1 MKDSLFSI
9 RTHIAAGFVV
19 LALFVAGPAMAQNA
33 GNVPQSQE
41 QVRLTFA
48 PLVKLASPSVVN
60 IYTKRVVQERVNPF
74 FNDPFF
80 NQFFGGGNF
89 SGGGLLR
96 ERVQNALGSGVI
108 VQSDGHIVTN
118 AHVIRGTDDITVVL
132 ADGREFPAKALLVDE
147 RTDLGVLK
155 IDVKNEVLPE
165 IKMGDSDALEVGDM
179 VLAIGNPFGVGQTV
193 TSGIVSAVART
204 AASISDFNFFIQTDA
219 AINPGNSGGA
229 LIDMDARLVGINS
242 AIFSKDGG
250 SLGIGFA
257 IPVSMVKTI
266 LHASANGGRI
276 VRPWVGIATQR
287 ITSDMIEG
295 LGLTKPQGALV
306 KKLHDGSPAGEAG
319 LKVGDVVLSINGK
332 DVADP
337 ESLRFRSAMVDV
349 GHDAVLEVMRKK
361 QRMTIT
367 FKTIAPPENPPRDET
382 VMQGYNPLSGAK
394 LANLS
399 PAVVDEL
406 GDAASADDGV
416 VVLETGT
423 TGAARVGFVRGDII
437 LSVNGV
443 KIETVKQLKSVIGSD
458 KAGRWNIQFKR
469 GPQTLNVTVAG

>member
-1 MKDSLFSI
+1 MKNSVFPVRALI
-9 RTHIAAGFVV
+9 VPGLAILMLLAGPV
-19 LALFVAGPAMAQNA
+19 LAQTEAG
-33 GNVPQSQE
+33 VPQSQE
-41 QVRLTFA
+41 RVRLSFA
-48 PLVKLASPSVVN
+48 PLVKRAAPSVVN

-80 NQFFGGGNF
+80 NQFFGGNTF

-118 AHVIRGTDDITVVL
+118 AHVIRGADDITVVL
-132 ADGREFPAKALLVDE
+132 SDGREFPAKQLLIDE

-155 IDVKNEVLPE
+155 IETKGEVLPE
-165 IKMGDSDALEVGDM
+165 IKMGDSDTLEVGDM

-193 TSGIVSAVART
+193 TGGIVSAVART

-229 LIDMDARLVGINS
+229 LIDMEARLVGINS

-276 VRPWVGIATQR
+276 IRPWVGIVTQR

-295 LGLTKPQGALV
+295 LGLSRPQGALV
-306 KKLHDGSPAGEAG
+306 KKLHAGSPAAEAG
-319 LKVGDVVLSINGK
+319 LKVGDVVLAINGK

-337 ESLRFRSAMVDV
+337 EALRFRSAMVDV
-349 GHDAVLEVMRKK
+349 GHEAVLDVLRKGQK
-361 QRMTIT
+361 VTVA
-367 FKTIAPPENPPRDET
+367 FKTIVPPENPSRDET
-382 VMQGYNPLSGAK
+382 QIKGYNPLSGATV
-394 LANLS
+394 ANLS
-399 PAVVDEL
+399 PAVNDEL

-416 VVLETGT
+416 VVLETGS

-437 LSVNGV
+437 LSVNGTKV
-443 KIETVKQLKSVIGSD
+443 DTVKKLKALLGSD
-458 KAGRWNIQFKR
+458 KAGRWAIQFQR
-469 GPQTLNVTVAG
+469 GQQILNVTVAG